1 MPPRPLQLAYSSPA
15 TDGDGRRIAASAQR
29 NTAPILAVLG
39 RHAPRHGRALELA
52 AGTGQHSVAFAGA
65 FPGLHWQP
73 SDGAADAL
81 ASIAA
86 WRTSAGLA
94 NLAEPVLIDI
104 ADLDWG
110 QRHAGQD
117 LVFVANLLHLISE
130 AEALSVLRGIG
141 RALVPGGTAMIYG
154 PFRRGGALTSE
165 GDRAFDASLRRQDAD
180 IGYKDE
186 AWVTAAAAQAG
197 LTLRA
202 AEEMP
207 ANNLCLVFGRSG

>member
-1 MPPRPLQLAYSSPA
+1 MHLAYSSPA
-15 TDGDGRRIAASAQR
+15 TDGDGDDRRIAASAER

-39 RHAPRHGRALELA
+39 RHAPRQGRALELA
-52 AGTGQHSVAFAGA
+52 AGTGQHSVAFAEA

-86 WRTSAGLA
+86 WRRVSGLA
-94 NLAEPVLIDI
+94 NLAEPVLLDI
-104 ADLDWG
+104 AEPDWG
-110 QRHAGQD
+110 LRHSGQD

-130 AEALSVLRGIG
+130 AEALSVLHGMG
-141 RALVPGGTAMIYG
+141 QALQPGGTAMVYG
-154 PFRRGGALTSE
+154 PFRRNGALTSE
-165 GDRAFDASLRRQDAD
+165 GDRTFDASLRRQDAD

-186 AWVTAAAAQAG
+186 AWVTGMAAGAG

-202 AEEMP
+202 AEDMP
-207 ANNLCLVFGRSG
+207 ANNLCLVFGKAG